1 MVQKIVW
8 SKEARQNLL
17 EIKNYIANDSL
28 FYAEKLVKGITGK
41 VKVLRNYPEIDKIV
55 LHTDKATFRRLLY
68 KSYCIVYVLQR
79 SSVYIVTVY
88 HQSRQ
93 LPEDLEDINL

>member
-41 VKVLRNYPEIDKIV
+41 VKVLRDHPEIGKIV

-68 KSYCIVYVLQR
+68 KSYCIQVLLYYLHTTKIICIYRNGLSPVQT
-79 SSVYIVTVY
+79 VT
-88 HQSRQ
+88 
-93 LPEDLEDINL
+93 